1 MFKRC
6 RVKLLTQRHIHEEFI
21 ALFLR
26 IFLALLA
33 EEICTKY
40 TASLYA
46 YVAVTK
52 ECQPSVDSD
61 VLINLRMIFIL
72 PDMWPPVSPDLN
84 PNDHKIS
91 KTIQKRSEK
100 DP

>member
-6 RVKLLTQRHIHEEFI
+6 RVKLLTQQHIHEEFI

-40 TASLYA
+40 ITILFA
-46 YVAVTK
+46 YVTVTL
-52 ECQPSVDSD
+52 ECQ
-61 VLINLRMIFIL
+61 
-72 PDMWPPVSPDLN
+72 
-84 PNDHKIS
+84 
-91 KTIQKRSEK
+91 
-100 DP
+100 